1 MEMVIIGIT
10 FLYLLSSA
18 GYLSYLF
25 LQKDV
30 LQQISSYIL
39 VAAFLSHTAAIG
51 YNFFS
56 AGHIPVRDLHE
67 TLSMAA
73 WTLSGTYILSLYRFN
88 LKVLGAIVVP
98 LASLVMVAS
107 ALLPRASVEV
117 QTSFR
122 SIWLVFHILAIFIG
136 EAAFALAC
144 GIGILYLFQEHAIKT
159 KKRSFFYK
167 RLPSLDLLDASGY
180 TCIVA
185 GFTLMT
191 IGLAT
196 GFVYAKLI
204 WGRFLSWD
212 PKEIWSAITWLI
224 YAALI
229 HERLTVG
236 WRGRKAAI
244 MAIIGFCVVIF
255 TFLGVNLFLKGHHGV
270 FTRW

>member
-1 MEMVIIGIT
+1 MEKVIIGVT

-18 GYLSYLF
+18 GYLSYLY
-25 LQKDV
+25 LQKNA
-30 LQQISSYIL
+30 LQQFSVAIL
-39 VAAFLSHTAAIG
+39 ITAFMGHTAIIG
-51 YNFFS
+51 YNFFL

-67 TLSMAA
+67 ALSMVS
-73 WTLSGTYILSLYRFN
+73 WTLAGSYILSLNRFN
-88 LKVLGAIVVP
+88 LKILGAFAVP
-98 LASLVMVAS
+98 LTSLVMVVS
-107 ALLPRASVEV
+107 ALLPRAFTET
-117 QTSFR
+117 QTSFQ
-122 SIWLVFHILAIFIG
+122 SVWLIFHILAIFAG

-144 GIGILYLFQEHAIKT
+144 GIGILYLFQEKSIKT
-159 KKRSFFYK
+159 KKRRFFYR
-167 RLPSLDLLDASGY
+167 RLPSLELLDASGH

-196 GFVYAKLI
+196 GFVYAKLV
-204 WGRFLSWD
+204 WGKFLSWD

-244 MAIIGFCVVIF
+244 LAIIGFGMVVF
-255 TFLGVNLFLKGHHGV
+255 TFLGVNLFLKGHHGA

>member
-1 MEMVIIGIT
+1 
-10 FLYLLSSA
+10 
-18 GYLSYLF
+18 
-25 LQKDV
+25 
-30 LQQISSYIL
+30 
-39 VAAFLSHTAAIG
+39 
-51 YNFFS
+51 
-56 AGHIPVRDLHE
+56 
-67 TLSMAA
+67 MAA
-73 WTLSGTYILSLYRFN
+73 WTLSGVYLLSRYRFN
-88 LKVLGAIVVP
+88 LKVLGAFAVP
-98 LASLVMVAS
+98 LTSLIMVAS
-107 ALLPRASVEV
+107 ALLPRASMEV

-122 SIWLVFHILAIFIG
+122 SIWLVFHILAIFTG

-144 GIGILYLFQEHAIKT
+144 GIGILYLLQENAIKT

-167 RLPSLDLLDASGY
+167 RLPALEILDASGY
-180 TCIVA
+180 ACIVA
-185 GFTLMT
+185 GFTLLT

-229 HERLTVG
+229 HARLTSG

-244 MAIIGFCVVIF
+244 LAIIGFGVVIF